1 MWGISSVGRA
11 LAWHARGH
19 QFKSGILHHFY
30 RVLFSSDRS
39 AGVEPSLFF
48 CPAALSACRPLQF
61 YVANRYPKYPKPS
74 DEVVPVAITSVLTPS
89 LPYLS
94 SVKTPCFSLRDVD
107 GRCV

>member
-48 CPAALSACRPLQF
+48 CPAALSACVLAVLRGKPLSKI
-61 YVANRYPKYPKPS
+61 PKT
-74 DEVVPVAITSVLTPS
+74 V
-89 LPYLS
+89 
-94 SVKTPCFSLRDVD
+94 R
-107 GRCV
+107 